1 MTMTKADISQREKPL
16 VIPIFIMNSGCPGRC
31 TFCNQKIAA
40 GNFAPRVTKS
50 FFDAEVA
57 SYLRWNK
64 DKLREVEIAFYGGN
78 FTGLSPE
85 DQEQLL
91 DWAGEYLSKRR
102 IQSIRISTRPDYVDD
117 DQLNYLKSRGVGAIE
132 LGAQSFND
140 EALKMSGRGH
150 DAQTTIH
157 AVKLIKAHG
166 FKTGLHLMAGLPCDS
181 RESFLMSLEQ
191 TALLKPDTARIHPVL
206 VFADTPLA
214 CDYRLGRYQPL
225 SLHEAVFWCLLAW
238 ETLAPAGIRI
248 IRFGLQ
254 LTPEMNREGAIIA
267 GPLHPAFGSLVY
279 SAVYY
284 SCTLK
289 LLADIPKQA
298 GELRFTVDQ
307 RDLSNFRGHKNR
319 NMEAIKKLY
328 PDAHI
333 IVESAHSGIQGQITL
348 KIETGETFR
357 LTIPGIL

>member
-1 MTMTKADISQREKPL
+1 MTKDDVPHREKPL
-16 VIPIFIMNSGCPGRC
+16 IIPIFIMNSGCLERC
-31 TFCNQKIAA
+31 SFCNQKIAA

-57 SYLRWNK
+57 SYLQWNK
-64 DKLREVEIAFYGGN
+64 DKLRTVEIAFYGGS
-78 FTGLSPE
+78 FTGLPPD
-85 DQEQLL
+85 DQKQLL
-91 DWAGEYLSKRR
+91 DWAGTYLSKGQ

-117 DQLNYLKSRGVGAIE
+117 GQLDYLKARGVGTIE

-140 EALKMSGRGH
+140 EALKNTGRGH
-150 DAQTTIH
+150 DAEATVR
-157 AVKLIKAHG
+157 AVRQIKTHG

-181 RESFLMSLEQ
+181 RESFLQSLAQ
-191 TALLKPDTARIHPVL
+191 TVELRPDTARIHPVL

-214 CDYRLGRYQPL
+214 DDYRLGRYQPL

-254 LTPEMNREGAIIA
+254 VTPDMNREGAIVA
-267 GPLHPAFGSLVY
+267 GPIHPAFGSLVY

-289 LLADIPKQA
+289 LLADIPNLS
-298 GELRFTVDQ
+298 GNLRFTIDP

-319 NMEAIKKLY
+319 NMDAIKKLY

-348 KIETGETFR
+348 NIETGETFS